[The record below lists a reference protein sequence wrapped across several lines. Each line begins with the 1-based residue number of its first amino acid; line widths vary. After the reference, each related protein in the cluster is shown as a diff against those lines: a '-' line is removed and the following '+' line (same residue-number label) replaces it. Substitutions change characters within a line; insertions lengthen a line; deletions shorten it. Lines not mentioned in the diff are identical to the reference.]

1 MSTPN
6 LLHTQPDFTVDVES
20 YLAALPDGDGAGT
33 SLRGDALYA
42 RIREARHED
51 DASLP
56 MGEWERP
63 LAKADWKAVA
73 ALSGD
78 ALRTRSKDFQ
88 LAAWLCEAWTHLHC
102 IDGFVAGVELMTGL
116 VERYW
121 ETAWPQLEDGDA
133 EVRAAP
139 FAWFARNSAQV
150 LSLHVPLMQIDLPE
164 MPMFNLEA
172 FQRLAAA
179 PAAEGGSTFTR
190 ELVDTYVTRG
200 DNLVALA
207 RLQQRAIPAREA
219 WDRLAQLVDLGLGE
233 YAPGFQGVAEVLTR
247 LSRAATSLI
256 GGRAVPVPVPS
267 TAPVAA
273 AIEALDDALDQAYR
287 EDAQP
292 VHAPILHDAM
302 QPHAAADAVTTPLPA
317 SIVDLIADRAHAY
330 RLLGDIT
337 RYLRRLEPHS
347 PTSYLLERAIS
358 WESMTPADLM
368 RDIVQPDG
376 SLERYFLMLRLE

>member
-1 MSTPN
+1 MSTSYSPP
-6 LLHTQPDFTVDVES
+6 TRTDFAIAVES
-20 YLAALPDGDGAGT
+20 YLAELPDGGGAGT
-33 SLRGDALYA
+33 SLRGEALYA
-42 RIREARHED
+42 QIREARHED

-63 LAKADWKAVA
+63 LAKADWKTVA

-88 LAAWLCEAWTHLHC
+88 LAAWLCEAWTHLHQ
-102 IDGFVAGVELMTGL
+102 IDGFVAGVEVMTGL
-116 VERYW
+116 IERYW
-121 ETAWPQLEDGDA
+121 ETAWPQLEEGDA

-139 FAWFARNSAQV
+139 FAWFARTIARV
-150 LSLHVPLMQIDLPE
+150 LSLHVPLMEIDLPD
-164 MPMFNLEA
+164 MPAFNLEA

-179 PAAEGGSTFTR
+179 PAAEGGDTFTR
-190 ELVDTYVTRG
+190 ELADTYVTRG

-207 RLQQRAIPAREA
+207 WIQQRAIVAREA
-219 WDRLAQLVDLGLGE
+219 WDRLARLADLALGE

-256 GGRAVPVPVPS
+256 GEREVHVSS
-267 TAPVAA
+267 TSAS
-273 AIEALDDALDQAYR
+273 AIEALDDALGQASR

-292 VHAPILHDAM
+292 ELGPM
-302 QPHAAADAVTTPLPA
+302 QPHAATQTMATALPP
-317 SIVDLIADRAHAY
+317 SIVNLITDRAHAY
-330 RLLGDIT
+330 RLLADVA
-337 RYLRRLEPHS
+337 RYLRRQEPHS
-347 PTSYLLERAIS
+347 PTSYLLDRAIS

-376 SLERYFLMLRLE
+376 SVERYFLMLRLE

>member
-6 LLHTQPDFTVDVES
+6 LLHTQPDFTVDVER
-20 YLAALPDGDGAGT
+20 YLDALPDGGGAGT

-56 MGEWERP
+56 MGDWERP
-63 LAKADWKAVA
+63 LAKADWKTVA

-88 LAAWLCEAWTHLHC
+88 LAAWLCEAWTHLHHV
-102 IDGFVAGVELMTGL
+102 DGFVAGVEVMTGL

-139 FAWFARNSAQV
+139 FAWFARTIARV
-150 LSLHVPLMQIDLPE
+150 LSLHVPLMEIDLPE

-179 PAAEGGSTFTR
+179 PVVEGGSTFTR

-207 RLQQRAIPAREA
+207 RLQQRAIVAREA
-219 WDRLAQLVDLGLGE
+219 WDRLAQRVDLGLGE

-256 GGRAVPVPVPS
+256 GERAVQVPS
-267 TAPVAA
+267 TAAAAA

-287 EDAQP
+287 EEAQP
-292 VHAPILHDAM
+292 VVEAPVMRDPM
-302 QPHAAADAVTTPLPA
+302 QPYAVTDAVITSLPP
-317 SIVDLIADRAHAY
+317 SIVNLIADRAHAY
-330 RLLGDIT
+330 RLLGDIA
-337 RYLRRLEPHS
+337 RYLRRQEPHS
-347 PTSYLLERAIS
+347 PTSYLLDRAIS
-358 WESMTPADLM
+358 WESMSPTDLM

-376 SLERYFLMLRLE
+376 SLERYFLMLRAD

>member
-20 YLAALPDGDGAGT
+20 YLADLPDGGGAGT

-42 RIREARHED
+42 RIRDARHED

-56 MGEWERP
+56 MGDWERP

-73 ALSGD
+73 ALSGE

-88 LAAWLCEAWTHLHC
+88 LAAWLCEAWTHLHR
-102 IDGFVAGVELMTGL
+102 IDGFVAGVEVMTGL

-121 ETAWPQLEDGDA
+121 ETGWPQLENDDA

-139 FAWFARNSAQV
+139 FAWFARNIAQV
-150 LSLHVPLMQIDLPE
+150 LSLHVPLMEIDLPE
-164 MPMFNLEA
+164 MPVFNLEA

-179 PAAEGGSTFTR
+179 PVVEGGSTFTR

-200 DNLVALA
+200 DNLFALA
-207 RLQQRAIPAREA
+207 RLQQRAVVAREA
-219 WDRLAQLVDLGLGE
+219 WDRLAQLVDPGLGE

-256 GGRAVPVPVPS
+256 GERAVQVPS
-267 TAPVAA
+267 TAPAAA

-302 QPHAAADAVTTPLPA
+302 QPHAAADAVTTPLPP
-317 SIVDLIADRAHAY
+317 SIVNLIADRAHAY
-330 RLLGDIT
+330 RLLGDIA
-337 RYLRRLEPHS
+337 RYLQRQEPHS
-347 PTSYLLERAIS
+347 PTSYLLDRAIS

-376 SLERYFLMLRLE
+376 SVERYFLMLGLE